1 MVARRLAAAQG
12 ADRLVFWQGSVG
24 DINLLSPHKPDD
36 VLDRLHGFGGERLGA
51 TLSSD
56 LRVCSAPNSN
66 CGGNDLFPAW
76 CSEVVLT
83 IAKVEFV
90 RQLRRQMI
98 HFAKTYPV

>member
-1 MVARRLAAAQG
+1 MVPRRWTAAQG
-12 ADRLVFWQGSVG
+12 AVLPVFWLSSAG
-24 DINLLSPHKPDD
+24 DINLLSPHETDD
-36 VLDRLHGFGGERLGA
+36 VLDRFHDFGGERLGA